1 MCINSGSGPFTL
13 QPKNQSVEHGEI
25 VEFECRAQDYRI
37 HRLHVYIGNKR
48 VFPFDQSNLNFR
60 QNLDPREYFVD
71 VRPCNCTTNE
81 AVGIFWI
88 VINSRTTQVME
99 SFWCRVFY
107 NLQIED
113 SSVAYI
119 TNITYPEC
127 NPIMQKESTLSNTFS
142 PEYSSTL
149 CPTPSQ
155 TLDLTQTA
163 PSRTA
168 LKPYTGDLKNGICNL
183 HLYYCLL
190 MLTIHDLL

>member
-1 MCINSGSGPFTL
+1 MSRYYLKTRPQLLSSVILTMCINSGSGPFTL

-113 SSVAYI
+113 SSVCLLYTSPSPRDA
-119 TNITYPEC
+119 
-127 NPIMQKESTLSNTFS
+127 TLSRM
-142 PEYSSTL
+142 PSS
-149 CPTPSQ
+149 
-155 TLDLTQTA
+155 A
-163 PSRTA
+163 
-168 LKPYTGDLKNGICNL
+168 
-183 HLYYCLL
+183 
-190 MLTIHDLL
+190 